1 MGDDTPQN
9 VMNLDLNLGPIAHPS
24 HENEPRGLN
33 LEDWLD
39 GPVREVINHRTI
51 ARQRWRS
58 IWGPVLFPMETSN
71 MALELITGSGPSGS
85 ETGEGSGRPPAKAA
99 CDNTNRYPENTTPD
113 EKEDAAKTNEN
124 EGGFFD
130 CNICLDMASDP
141 VVTCC
146 GHLFCWPCLYRWLH
160 IHEKECPICKGE
172 MSMKSV
178 TPIYGRGN
186 PTRIPE
192 EEDSGLKIPHRPQAK
207 RVESWRQTISR
218 NAFTMPMEEM
228 IRRLGS
234 RFDLTRDLVPG
245 QPENPR
251 EITSNSLLNRYLSS
265 RGFTRGQFLE
275 PDSSPEPEPEPE
287 STRLGQPEP
296 ARSMEDRD
304 SVSSIAAVIQSESL
318 TVDTAA
324 EIDSRVVLSTSSS
337 RRRSE
342 SSSRVSDVDSG
353 DSRAPRRRRLQ

>member
-9 VMNLDLNLGPIAHPS
+9 VMNLDLNLGLVVHPS
-24 HENEPRGLN
+24 HENEPGGLN

-58 IWGPVLFPMETSN
+58 IWRPVLFPMETRAT
-71 MALELITGSGPSGS
+71 ALELITGSGPRSS
-85 ETGEGSGRPPAKAA
+85 ETGEGSVAAAGRPSDPQPKT
-99 CDNTNRYPENTTPD
+99 CDNSNGYPENNSPGD
-113 EKEDAAKTNEN
+113 KEDISKNNEN
-124 EGGFFD
+124 QGGFFD

-160 IHEKECPICKGE
+160 IHDAKECPICKGE
-172 MSMKSV
+172 MSMKTV

-186 PTRIPE
+186 PTRVV
-192 EEDSGLKIPHRPQAK
+192 EEDPGLKIPHRPQAK
-207 RVESWRQTISR
+207 RVESWRQTIQR

-245 QPENPR
+245 QPENLR
-251 EITSNSLLNRYLSS
+251 EVTSNSLLNRYLNS
-265 RGFTRGQFLE
+265 RGFRRGQNVE
-275 PDSSPEPEPEPE
+275 RDPSPEPE
-287 STRLGQPEP
+287 LGQPEP
-296 ARSMEDRD
+296 ARSMDRD
-304 SVSSIAAVIQSESL
+304 SVSSIAAVIQSESQ

-324 EIDSRVVLSTSSS
+324 EIDSRVVLSTLSS

-353 DSRAPRRRRLQ
+353 DSRAPRRRRLN

>member
-1 MGDDTPQN
+1 MVQKP
-9 VMNLDLNLGPIAHPS
+9 A
-24 HENEPRGLN
+24 
-33 LEDWLD
+33 
-39 GPVREVINHRTI
+39 RE
-51 ARQRWRS
+51 AW
-58 IWGPVLFPMETSN
+58 
-71 MALELITGSGPSGS
+71 
-85 ETGEGSGRPPAKAA
+85 RPP
-99 CDNTNRYPENTTPD
+99 
-113 EKEDAAKTNEN
+113 EDRQQKPPAIPPTQKTKFKKKNKILQKKSNEN

-160 IHEKECPICKGE
+160 VHEKECPICKGE
-172 MSMKSV
+172 MSIKSV

-186 PTRIPE
+186 PTRVVV

-207 RVESWRQTISR
+207 RVESWRQTIQR
-218 NAFTMPMEEM
+218 NAFTMPMDEM

-245 QPENPR
+245 QPDNPR
-251 EITSNSLLNRYLSS
+251 EITNNSLLNRYLTS
-265 RGFTRGQFLE
+265 RGFRRGHNNVEL
-275 PDSSPEPEPEPE
+275 PDDSSPEPE

-296 ARSMEDRD
+296 ARSMDDRD